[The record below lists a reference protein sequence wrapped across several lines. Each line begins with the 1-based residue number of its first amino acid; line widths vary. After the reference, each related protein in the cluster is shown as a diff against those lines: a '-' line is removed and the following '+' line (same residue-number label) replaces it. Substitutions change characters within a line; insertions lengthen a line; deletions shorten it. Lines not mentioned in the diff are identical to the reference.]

1 MLFKCV
7 RSTTEEFIVPL
18 VRKVRLERSM
28 KFKYKSWVE
37 TRKAS
42 QSLKLARVSAWDLAM

>member
-1 MLFKCV
+1 MFKCV
-7 RSTTEEFIVPL
+7 RNATEEFLVPL

-37 TRKAS
+37 TGKAS
-42 QSLKLARVSAWDLAM
+42 PSLKLARVSAWDLAM